1 MGAGQAGNEG
11 RGALDRSHGQLCMD
25 CVFLL
30 SYVFDYWLCVTTC
43 GMRNISNR
51 YQILIGVGELFIS
64 CGFFLVRFPAIA
76 SFIVHNNLFL
86 DNHIAI

>member
-11 RGALDRSHGQLCMD
+11 TGALDRTVSY
-25 CVFLL
+25 VWTAFFLL

-51 YQILIGVGELFIS
+51 YQIAYWRLRAFHFLWV
-64 CGFFLVRFPAIA
+64 FLVRFPAIA